1 MVDYPVLLKAVG
13 GGFAA
18 VGFAVLFNTGRNIL
32 YSIFLIGF
40 TGILVR
46 LVLNTGMGLNIV
58 IASFLAASANGFISH
73 FAALLLKKPPL
84 VIAIPAA
91 IPMVPGIFLY
101 RMMLGI
107 VRLTGNS
114 TDALSLFQ
122 QDLSFTISN
131 GSKALFILMG
141 LAIGI
146 SMPYLVFRKHS
157 LHYMNTGF
165 SAPAFLNKILKKR
178 NNG

>member
-58 IASFLAASANGFISH
+58 TASFLAASAILRPCSSKS
-73 FAALLLKKPPL
+73 LPWLSPSLPQ
-84 VIAIPAA
+84 
-91 IPMVPGIFLY
+91 Y
-101 RMMLGI
+101 RWFPEFFF
-107 VRLTGNS
+107 TG
-114 TDALSLFQ
+114 
-122 QDLSFTISN
+122 
-131 GSKALFILMG
+131 
-141 LAIGI
+141 
-146 SMPYLVFRKHS
+146 
-157 LHYMNTGF
+157 
-165 SAPAFLNKILKKR
+165 
-178 NNG
+178 